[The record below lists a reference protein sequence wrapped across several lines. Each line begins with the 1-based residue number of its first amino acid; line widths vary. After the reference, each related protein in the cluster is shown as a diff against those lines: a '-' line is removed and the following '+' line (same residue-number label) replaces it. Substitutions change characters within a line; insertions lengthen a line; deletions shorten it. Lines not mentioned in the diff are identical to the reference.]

1 MVVNDIEV
9 NVTKEDLDDF
19 EVMECLAVMMDEEAS
34 DRQRM
39 VAIPRLLKLVF
50 KADWQR
56 VKDEL
61 RKQNDGKLTNDAVMG
76 FLNSVIEQ
84 LNAKN

>member
-1 MVVNDIEV
+1 MIVNGIEV
-9 NVTKEDLDDF
+9 NVTKADLDDF
-19 EVMECLAVMMDEEAS
+19 DVVECLSVMMDEEAS

-39 VAIPRLLKLVF
+39 VAIPKLLKLVF
-50 KADWQR
+50 KSDWQR

-61 RKQNDGKLTNDAVMG
+61 RAQNGGRLPNDAVMG
-76 FLNSVIEQ
+76 FLNSCIEQ

>member
-1 MVVNDIEV
+1 MIVNDIEV
-9 NVTKEDLDDF
+9 NVTKADLDDF
-19 EVMECLAVMMDEEAS
+19 DVVECLSVMMDEEAS

-39 VAIPRLLKLVF
+39 VAIPKLLKLVF

-61 RKQNDGKLTNDAVMG
+61 RKQHDGKLPNDAVMG
-76 FLNSVIEQ
+76 FLNSCIEA

>member
-1 MVVNDIEV
+1 MICNGIEV
-9 NVTKEDLDDF
+9 NVTKADLDDF
-19 EVMECLAVMMDEEAS
+19 DVVECLSVMMDEEAS

-39 VAIPRLLKLVF
+39 VAIPKLLKLVF
-50 KADWQR
+50 KSDWQR

-61 RKQNDGKLTNDAVMG
+61 RSQNDGRLPNDAVMG
-76 FLNSVIEQ
+76 FLNSVIEA

>member
-1 MVVNDIEV
+1 MIVNGIEV
-9 NVTKEDLDDF
+9 NVTKADLDDF
-19 EVMECLAVMMDEEAS
+19 DVVECLSVMMDEEAS

-39 VAIPRLLKLVF
+39 VAIPKLLKLVF

-61 RKQNDGKLTNDAVMG
+61 RAQNGGRLPNDAVMG
-76 FLNSVIEQ
+76 FLNSCIEQ

>member
-1 MVVNDIEV
+1 MIVNDIEV
-9 NVTKEDLDDF
+9 NVTKADLDDF
-19 EVMECLAVMMDEEAS
+19 DVVECLSVMMDEEAS

-39 VAIPRLLKLVF
+39 VAIPKLLKLVF
-50 KADWQR
+50 KSDWQR

-61 RKQNDGKLTNDAVMG
+61 REQNGGRLPNDAVMG
-76 FLNSVIEQ
+76 FLNSCIEQ

>member
-1 MVVNDIEV
+1 MIVNDIEV
-9 NVTKEDLDDF
+9 NVTKADLDDF
-19 EVMECLAVMMDEEAS
+19 DVVECLSVMMDEDAS

-39 VAIPRLLKLVF
+39 VAIPKLLKLVF

-61 RKQNDGKLTNDAVMG
+61 RSQNDGRLPNDAVMG
-76 FLNSVIEQ
+76 FLNSCIEQ